1 MVCDQLSAEPKYKV
15 SVLRCLRH
23 ELDGFQ
29 FGDDITT
36 LHALVHDSDKGESLY
51 RQLIDRYYGVRILD
65 LSTTCLSVL
74 GALMAAAGFLL
85 SCVFTSLVV
94 GLPAWFVG
102 LIIGGVG
109 VSLLLISLIT
119 GSLVSRK
126 VTAWRQL
133 ADEYISLCS
142 LRRVCDDS
150 KYHMVNHYPPV
161 CSPKATVDSQG
172 TRRIF
177 VDKPG
182 GLPLGFTVPIPSFM
196 LPEIQRALHVATPPR
211 VKISTPS
218 QTEITAPTPVG
229 QAEEEQDSLSSKDGS
244 EALS

>member
-1 MVCDQLSAEPKYKV
+1 MYGINPCKPGSNKLDCGNYFFYCSQCDSVVKTKEVTLMVCDSLSAEPKYKV

-36 LHALVHDSDKGESLY
+36 LHALVHNSDRGEFLY

-74 GALMAAAGFLL
+74 GALMASAGLLL

-109 VSLLLISLIT
+109 VFFLLVSLIT
-119 GSLVSRK
+119 SSISSRK

-142 LRRVCDDS
+142 LRKVCDDS
-150 KYHMVNHYPPV
+150 QYHMVNHYPQY
-161 CSPKATVDSQG
+161 A
-172 TRRIF
+172 R
-177 VDKPG
+177 
-182 GLPLGFTVPIPSFM
+182 LGF
-196 LPEIQRALHVATPPR
+196 LLRLEER
-211 VKISTPS
+211 VKFVSIGL
-218 QTEITAPTPVG
+218 ICLW
-229 QAEEEQDSLSSKDGS
+229 DYLSLFQVLCCQSLIGY
-244 EALS
+244 